1 MSTYFYCNNCNFS
14 CITKS
19 EYSRHV
25 NTKKHGKQEQEM
37 TSTHDVLRCN
47 CGKLYKHESSLSRH
61 KRACEMTNLKT
72 NNNNNNNNNNDYILD
87 VIKDNQ
93 DMKQFIMDQQKQMM
107 DILCNRCTTITN
119 NNNIKQKINLNV
131 FLHEQCKD
139 AVNLCDFIKS
149 LKITFDDL
157 QMTRDKSL
165 EDSVSCIMLRG
176 LKELDVYKRPIH
188 CTDQKRDVMYVKE
201 QEKWEKDKGNVK
213 IKNSIEYVSK
223 KQLYV
228 LKELKDSDPEIQTNQ
243 NKKDDFLLT
252 MSNICTPIAEL
263 GEKRIIKSLAKELIV

>member
-1 MSTYFYCNNCNFS
+1 MSTYFYCNNCKFS

-25 NTKKHGKQEQEM
+25 NTKKHVKQDM
-37 TSTHDVLRCN
+37 TSSNILRCN

-61 KRACEMTNLKT
+61 KRVCKKTTTT
-72 NNNNNNNNNNDYILD
+72 NNINNNNNDYILD